1 MYLLLLG
8 IVLLVLKY
16 LELGPVATLD
26 WWWVL
31 LPFPLTAL
39 WWWVADATG
48 YSRRK
53 SLEKEERRR
62 QKRLEESRKNLGA
75 PPHGRR

>member
-16 LELGPVATLD
+16 LELGPVADLD

-31 LPFPLTAL
+31 LPFPLTAI
-39 WWWVADATG
+39 WWWIADASG

-53 SLEKEERRR
+53 SLEKEELRR
-62 QKRLEESRKNLGA
+62 QKRLEDSRKRLSA
-75 PPHGRR
+75 THRSK